1 MRKWLVFI
9 AVLLVGLVAIGIWLA
24 GQAENGKPETG
35 EVRLEIENV
44 L

>member
-1 MRKWLVFI
+1 MRKWLILIVVLVV
-9 AVLLVGLVAIGIWLA
+9 VLLGVGVWLA
-24 GQAENGKPETG
+24 GKAETGKPEAG

>member
-1 MRKWLVFI
+1 MRKWLIFI
-9 AVLLVGLVAIGIWLA
+9 IVLIVVLVGIGVWLA
-24 GQAENGKPETG
+24 GKAESGKPEPS